1 VAQEA
6 LNNAVKHSGSHTIEV
21 ELITV
26 ANVLRLKVKDHG
38 KGFDVNHHAAGV
50 GLASMRERIRMA
62 VGKLQI
68 ISKPGDGTEII
79 TEVALD
85 KAARHASA
93 R

>member
-1 VAQEA
+1 
-6 LNNAVKHSGSHTIEV
+6 
-21 ELITV
+21 
-26 ANVLRLKVKDHG
+26 
-38 KGFDVNHHAAGV
+38 
-50 GLASMRERIRMA
+50 MRERIRMA